1 MRIAD
6 NSLKAML
13 DFYHRELDSLYGP
26 GESRALFD
34 LAVEHYLKIE
44 KSGIPAQLNRRLQ
57 QSEILQIYDCGKA
70 LKAQLPIQYHLGES
84 RFMNLDFKVNSHV
97 LIPRPETEELCDLIV
112 RENSDA
118 KRILDIGTGSG
129 CIPVSLKHALPQA
142 EVFACDVCAEALGVA
157 MDNAIQ
163 NQTEVQF
170 IKADVLDASFPTR
183 FTGSFDVIVS
193 NPPYV
198 LRSEADT
205 MEKPV
210 LDHEPALALFV
221 EGNDP
226 ILFYRHIIGHCSNM
240 LNPDGKLYF
249 ELNPI
254 TADAVANC
262 ARESGM
268 FAEVKLWKDMS
279 GKWRFLKATGKN
291 EREQVKSVPEEQRR

>member
-13 DFYHRELDSLYGP
+13 DFYHRELDPIYGA

-44 KSGIPAQLNRRLQ
+44 RAEIPGQLSRRLQ

-70 LKAQLPIQYHLGES
+70 LKANVPIQYHLGEA
-84 RFMNLDFKVNSHV
+84 RFMGLDFKINSRV

-112 RENSDA
+112 RENSNA
-118 KRILDIGTGSG
+118 KHILDIGTGSG

-142 EVFACDVCAEALGVA
+142 EVFACDVCAEALEVA
-157 MDNAIQ
+157 MENAIR
-163 NQTEVQF
+163 NQTDVHF
-170 IKADVLDASFPTR
+170 IKADVLDVSFPSR
-183 FTGSFDVIVS
+183 FTEAFDVIVS

-198 LRSEADT
+198 LRSETGA
-205 MEKPV
+205 MEKTV
-210 LDHEPALALFV
+210 LDHEPGLALFV

-226 ILFYRHIIGHCSNM
+226 ILFYRYIIGHCSNL

-249 ELNPI
+249 ELNPL

-262 ARESGM
+262 ARETGM
-268 FAEVKLWKDMS
+268 FSEVELFKDIS
-279 GKWRFLKATGKN
+279 GKWRFLKATSKN
-291 EREQVKSVPEEQRR
+291 EKKQVK